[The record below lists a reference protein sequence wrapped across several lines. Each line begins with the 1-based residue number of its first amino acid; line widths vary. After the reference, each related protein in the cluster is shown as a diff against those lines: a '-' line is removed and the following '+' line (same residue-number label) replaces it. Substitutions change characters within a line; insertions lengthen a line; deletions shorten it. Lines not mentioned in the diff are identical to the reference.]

1 MEIFLNNFLIS
12 QIVICKLWHFFWQ
25 THEVVQKFV
34 DDVYF
39 GLCSNEFLLDIT
51 YELANVFGM
60 LGEDPG
66 DEGYEDPYDEDG
78 STVQTIILPGNTDL
92 VKKN

>member
-1 MEIFLNNFLIS
+1 M
-12 QIVICKLWHFFWQ
+12 
-25 THEVVQKFV
+25 

-51 YELANVFGM
+51 YDLANVFGM

-66 DEGYEDPYDEDG
+66 DEGYDDPYDED
-78 STVQTIILPGNTDL
+78 SHTVQTIILPGNDL
-92 VKKN
+92 VCVLPVFPSKIDLKGLKESSERVTGTGA

>member
-1 MEIFLNNFLIS
+1 MGFKSLLYLFYKKIS
-12 QIVICKLWHFFWQ
+12 FQ
-25 THEVVQKFV
+25 TFEVVQKFV

-66 DEGYEDPYDEDG
+66 DEGYEDPYDEEG
-78 STVQTIILPGNTDL
+78 STVQTIILPGNDMVTNTKPGCL
-92 VKKN
+92 L

>member
-1 MEIFLNNFLIS
+1 M
-12 QIVICKLWHFFWQ
+12 
-25 THEVVQKFV
+25 

-66 DEGYEDPYDEDG
+66 DEGYEDPYDEEG

-92 VKKN
+92 VNKSDRLLL

>member
-1 MEIFLNNFLIS
+1 M
-12 QIVICKLWHFFWQ
+12 
-25 THEVVQKFV
+25 

-92 VKKN
+92 VKKNSIFAIIVAAGFHLNKISSFVRGQPRNKIH